1 MVTPRVVA
9 LKADLDRLVAAGRD
23 DDLGPALEQARR
35 AFLRAGPELLN
46 AATPYLWQYYAAT
59 SAEGG
64 GPLIGGSEDIWDHV
78 GVAHPPEVRAGS
90 GPLEPAAAYL
100 SFEGEVSW
108 EPEHGLQLVFEEG
121 SAVGKVGPYDG
132 HVTQAHAYG
141 DAALLGVVYR

>member
-64 GPLIGGSEDIWDHV
+64 GPLIGGARTSGTTSASPIRPRCARGAARWS
-78 GVAHPPEVRAGS
+78 PPRRTCPSRER
-90 GPLEPAAAYL
+90 
-100 SFEGEVSW
+100 
-108 EPEHGLQLVFEEG
+108 
-121 SAVGKVGPYDG
+121 
-132 HVTQAHAYG
+132 
-141 DAALLGVVYR
+141 